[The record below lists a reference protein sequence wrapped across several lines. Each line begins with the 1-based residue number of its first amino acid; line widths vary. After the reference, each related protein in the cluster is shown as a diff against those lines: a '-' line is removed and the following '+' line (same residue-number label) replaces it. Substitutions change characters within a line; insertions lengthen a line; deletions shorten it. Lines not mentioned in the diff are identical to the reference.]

1 MGRERTVLIWE
12 VHHQTLL
19 DELRQVEQRLA
30 AHEAQRAAGATPPTE
45 AQLAALHARARELRA
60 KLQALGPSPKAK
72 MG

>member
-12 VHHQTLL
+12 AHHQMLT

-30 AHEAQRAAGATPPTE
+30 ARERTSPPDEAQI
-45 AQLAALHARARELRA
+45 AALRERARELRA
-60 KLQALGPSPKAK
+60 KLQALGPSPRAK

>member
-12 VHHQTLL
+12 VHHQILL

-30 AHEAQRAAGATPPTE
+30 ARERTSPPDE
-45 AQLAALHARARELRA
+45 AQLTALHERARELRA